1 MPVLKF
7 YYIDR
12 TSFDESPHHPPTD
25 RILLDSRFRSNRSVD
40 EILTEAFSDLN
51 IDPEQSSF
59 ACELNFEHFDEF
71 VLRNESYDEKKM
83 KMILC
88 HLDDY
93 ESRLS
98 VANSQRAYERCMRKL
113 DMGMGEEKDD
123 DPEPKPFDA
132 SYYHPYGC
140 ECDECK
146 DVKREIDEM
155 EKDSVLEEE
164 IPKDTLIRWRFEQM
178 QLDRIERLRKK
189 RAARKKR
196 MRKQRKTTQRGAFE

>member
-1 MPVLKF
+1 
-7 YYIDR
+7 
-12 TSFDESPHHPPTD
+12 
-25 RILLDSRFRSNRSVD
+25 
-40 EILTEAFSDLN
+40 
-51 IDPEQSSF
+51 
-59 ACELNFEHFDEF
+59 
-71 VLRNESYDEKKM
+71 
-83 KMILC
+83 
-88 HLDDY
+88 
-93 ESRLS
+93 
-98 VANSQRAYERCMRKL
+98 MRKL